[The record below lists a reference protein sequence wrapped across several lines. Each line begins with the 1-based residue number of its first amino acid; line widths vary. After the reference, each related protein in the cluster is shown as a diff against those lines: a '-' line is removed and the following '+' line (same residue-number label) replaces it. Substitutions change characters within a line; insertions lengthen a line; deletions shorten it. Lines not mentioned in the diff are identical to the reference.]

1 MAASAATSKDN
12 AQKVLAGCSL
22 FRGLSAPVIA
32 ALVARAHIRSFSKGD
47 VIFTMGSE
55 GDCLM
60 AVLSGTVRIEIASI
74 AGRDML
80 LALLNAGEIFGEIAV
95 LDGRERTADAVAH
108 TACTLAVLD
117 RRDILA
123 MLEREPA
130 AWLSIVEILCG
141 RLRNTDQQ
149 IVEVAFLDLPARL
162 ASALL
167 RISQRPDD
175 TEALAPVTLSQRA
188 LGEMVG
194 ASRESVNKC
203 LSQWQRAR
211 LIRIQ
216 GADIRIMNRDALEQI
231 AEGD

>member
-1 MAASAATSKDN
+1 MAESAATSKHN
-12 AQKVLAGCSL
+12 AQQILAGCGL
-22 FRGLSAPVIA
+22 FRGLSAPVVA
-32 ALVARAHIRSFSKGD
+32 ALVARAHIRTFAKGD

-60 AVLSGTVRIEIASI
+60 AVLSGTVRIEIASTS
-74 AGRDML
+74 GRDML
-80 LALLNAGEIFGEIAV
+80 LALVDAGEIFGEIAV

-130 AWLSIVEILCG
+130 AWLAIVNILCG

-149 IVEVAFLDLPARL
+149 IVEVALMDLPARL

-167 RISQRPDD
+167 RISQRPDGAA
-175 TEALAPVTLSQRA
+175 ALAPVTLSQRA

-211 LIRIQ
+211 IIKIQ
-216 GADIRIMNRDALEQI
+216 GANIRITNSSALEQI